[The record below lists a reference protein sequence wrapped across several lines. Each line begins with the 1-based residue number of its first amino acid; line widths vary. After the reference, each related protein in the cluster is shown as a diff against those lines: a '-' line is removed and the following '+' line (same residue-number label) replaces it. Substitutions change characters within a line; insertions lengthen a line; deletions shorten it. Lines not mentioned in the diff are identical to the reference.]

1 MAATLKTSKQQYS
14 RYYGNLRG
22 VDFAS
27 ALSDVDDNRLAFAV
41 NMYRDYNS
49 GQGESV
55 ETIPGFRRII
65 PDAIDEGEVYGIHAF
80 VNKADDGMKTD
91 ILVHVGDS
99 LFKLLFN
106 TIDGNPVASLLDTNM
121 NKQKSTSFSFN
132 NRLYIID
139 GKNYLYYD
147 GTGIHDASSVDS
159 AYIPTT
165 HINII
170 PGGENRD
177 TGKEYDQRNLF
188 SPYFKNTFV
197 GDGHV
202 ESKSEGPV
210 WVGTNEYFLSERDLD
225 ENVVYSWKEDDN
237 SDYFWTGSDIIQFR
251 YTVSGQTPFT
261 QGDEPNAGYV
271 AFNAED
277 NKVWVTVTDRISVK
291 KYGHELACTYSEDP
305 SVLTPTDGK
314 RYYFDPKNGRIK
326 FGEAPSDPTLVKMSD
341 SETLCYPAGY
351 AGIEITAKKK
361 ISAVSGLTVDL
372 QTDEPN
378 SIIKG
383 CTIATIFDKRVFM
396 SGNPRY
402 PNHVF
407 YCGRNSVTGHID
419 PTYWGVLNYW
429 QEGITMS
436 PVTGLVPVSDT
447 LMVLKSDTKQE
458 CSIFYRKPELTN
470 INVMPVQYN
479 GTNGAPGI
487 GCVGA
492 CKNFIDDPVFLS
504 NKGLEAVGMLST
516 AYERSIY
523 HRSYLIDQK
532 LTECD
537 LASAVMEVWN
547 GWLII
552 LVDGK
557 MFLADSRK
565 TFTHGTGSKQYE
577 WFYCENI
584 GVWEGQTES
593 EKGDMTGGTFHK
605 AVCLKTIGNDLY
617 FGTDNGYLCKFNF
630 DLRTNGEIPASAYTF
645 DGRTIFCCA
654 ATKMDN
660 CGVPGLTKNTVKKS
674 TVIKTRAMQSS
685 AAKVKIRTNRKP
697 YTQIARINSTLF
709 SFDNMD
715 FDDFSFI
722 TDEQS
727 LFSVR
732 EKEKKWVEKQY
743 FIYSDEFMKPF
754 SLNYITYRY
763 QIAGRFKT

>member
-1 MAATLKTSKQQYS
+1 MAGASLVSNKSTYTKFYN
-14 RYYGNLRG
+14 NLRG

-65 PDAIDEGEVYGIHAF
+65 SDAIDEGEVYGIHAF
-80 VNKADDGMKTD
+80 VNKSDAGMKTD
-91 ILVHVGDS
+91 ILVHVGD
-99 LFKLLFN
+99 LLFILLN
-106 TIDGNPVASLLDTNM
+106 SSNGNPVAFPIKTDM

-147 GTGIHDASSVDS
+147 GTNIHDASSVDS
-159 AYIPTT
+159 AYVPTT

-197 GDGHV
+197 GDGRATT
-202 ESKSEGPV
+202 
-210 WVGTNEYFLSERDLD
+210 GTVDYYLSENDLED
-225 ENVVYSWKEDDN
+225 DIKVVVYGEELERDT
-237 SDYFWTGSDIIQFR
+237 SDFPS
-251 YTVSGQTPFT
+251 
-261 QGDEPNAGYV
+261 EPYDPA
-271 AFNAED
+271 
-277 NKVWVTVTDRISVK
+277 
-291 KYGHELACTYSEDP
+291 DP
-305 SVLTPTDGK
+305 SGWSLK
-314 RYYFDPKNGRIK
+314 YWFDPKDGHIR
-326 FGEAPSDPTLVKMSD
+326 FGVPPQDPQITENRSAGQSGLR
-341 SETLCYPAGY
+341 YPAGY

-396 SGNPRY
+396 SGNPKY

-407 YCGRNSVTGHID
+407 FCGRNSVTGHID